1 MIKILTDSA
10 ADFEQEEADK
20 LNLSFLPIMIR
31 FGEEEYAD
39 GVNLSH
45 REFFEKLIES
55 DTLPQTSQI
64 NEYRFAERFA
74 ELTAD
79 GSEVLAVLLS
89 SRLSGTYYCAVN
101 AAKAFGGKVRV
112 VDSLNACIGE
122 QILVRYALQLREKG
136 ASLNEIAEALEQK
149 KSSIQLLAVLD
160 TLTYLKKGGRISAM
174 AAMAGELLSI
184 KPVISVTD
192 GEVKLVGK
200 AIGSKKSNNLLTQL
214 IEKCGGIDFS
224 LPYMLGYSGLSD
236 AFLQKYVRDSE
247 RLFAGQT
254 DSLPSCL
261 IGSTIGTH
269 VGPNAI
275 AVAFFAK

>member
-74 ELTAD
+74 ELTSD

-136 ASLNEIAEALEQK
+136 ALLNEIAEALEQK

-247 RLFAGQT
+247 RLFAGYA

>member
-74 ELTAD
+74 ELTSD

-136 ASLNEIAEALEQK
+136 ALLNEIAEALEQK
-149 KSSIQLLAVLD
+149 KVEHPAFGGARHADLFKEGRKNFR
-160 TLTYLKKGGRISAM
+160 YGGNGGR
-174 AAMAGELLSI
+174 AAL
-184 KPVISVTD
+184 
-192 GEVKLVGK
+192 
-200 AIGSKKSNNLLTQL
+200 
-214 IEKCGGIDFS
+214 
-224 LPYMLGYSGLSD
+224 
-236 AFLQKYVRDSE
+236 
-247 RLFAGQT
+247 
-254 DSLPSCL
+254 
-261 IGSTIGTH
+261 H
-269 VGPNAI
+269 
-275 AVAFFAK
+275 